1 MSNSFVKHE
10 DVQNLLR
17 ISAGLNTTDGDERF
31 KSIMHR
37 LLENICT
44 LIDDYNITQEEFW
57 QAINYLHELGG
68 RQEAALLAAGLGL
81 EHYLDLRQTP
91 SMRRNSVKRARRVPS
106 KAHCMS
112 LTRLCQRAMPVW
124 MMVRTPG
131 K

>member
-81 EHYLDLRQTP
+81 DNRLR
-91 SMRRNSVKRARRVPS
+91 SVATAEGESRGSPLFASITVS
-106 KAHCMS
+106 S
-112 LTRLCQRAMPVW
+112 TTFW
-124 MMVRTPG
+124 I
-131 K
+131 